1 MAKANKL
8 FPFLLRF
15 IAFSS
20 TLSAA
25 IVMATSHEKATVLN
39 ISFEAKYSNTPFK
52 FFFIG
57 NAIGCVYSLLV
68 LFIPFGGYS
77 LGRVILA
84 LDTVILPLIIKTTAS
99 YYCYNATSCV
109 SAAVAIAYMGKKGNS
124 HAGWLPI
131 CGQVTVI
138 CDHVTGALIAGF
150 IGVIIYLLLLLSHS
164 INPLLFRRISS
175 ILSLSFPY
183 YTFFSS
189 KLVGLHYSQH

>member
-8 FPFLLRF
+8 FHLLLRF
-15 IAFSS
+15 LAFGS
-20 TLSAA
+20 TLCAA

-39 ISFEAKYSNTPFK
+39 ISFEAKYSNTPSFK

-57 NAIGCVYSLLV
+57 NAIGCIYSLLV
-68 LFIPFGGYS
+68 LFIPSGGHS

-84 LDTVILPLIIKTTAS
+84 LDMIVTVLL
-99 YYCYNATSCV
+99 TSCV
-109 SAAVAIAYMGKKGNS
+109 SAALAIAYVGKKGNS

-131 CGQVTVI
+131 CGQVTEF

-164 INPLLFRRISS
+164 INPLLV
-175 ILSLSFPY
+175 
-183 YTFFSS
+183 S
-189 KLVGLHYSQH
+189 KA

>member
-15 IAFSS
+15 LAFGS

-39 ISFEAKYSNTPFK
+39 IYFEAKFSNTPSFK

-84 LDTVILPLIIKTTAS
+84 LDMIITMLI
-99 YYCYNATSCV
+99 TSCV
-109 SAAVAIAYMGKKGNS
+109 SAALAIAYVGKKGNS

-131 CGQVTVI
+131 CGQVTEF

-164 INPLLFRRISS
+164 INPLLV
-175 ILSLSFPY
+175 
-183 YTFFSS
+183 S
-189 KLVGLHYSQH
+189 KT